1 MPQSKS
7 RVFKL
12 LTVVTLTAV
21 TIYWSYHP
29 LSAPL
34 QDGLSGKITTILAG
48 FTVVA
53 ALIERSTE
61 VVVGI
66 FRTLNKEF
74 DEELKRLETDLGNK
88 NTPEYRAKL
97 NQYIAY
103 RAGTQQL
110 SLLVGFTMAVLLC
123 SAGVGILASILNL
136 DKIGPAQEQFIR
148 GVDIVLTSGLLA
160 GGSQAFHNIVANS
173 IRDAVEAIKKPS

>member
-1 MPQSKS
+1 MLPPSWLS
-7 RVFKL
+7 RHGGPGDL
-12 LTVVTLTAV
+12 HH
-21 TIYWSYHP
+21 SGGRQP

-34 QDGLSGKITTILAG
+34 QEGLTGKIATILAG
-48 FTVVA
+48 FAVVA
-53 ALIERSTE
+53 AVIERATE

-74 DEELKRLETDLGNK
+74 DEELKRLETDLGDK

-148 GVDIVLTSGLLA
+148 GVDIILTSGLLA
-160 GGSQAFHNIVANS
+160 GGSQAFHNNVANS
-173 IRDAVEAIKKPS
+173 IRDAVEAMRNDS